1 MSVAGAN
8 NGELYDGTFRDRIA
22 VNRRNSVFLILCF
35 LAFVTVFGYVIG
47 YAWIGD
53 PVDALFGLV
62 LAFVV
67 GMISGL
73 ATYYGGDRMVLAASR
88 AKEVTHEEAPVLYN
102 VVEEMAIAGGLPMP
116 KVYII
121 EDSAPNAFAT
131 GRDPE
136 HASVVVTSGLL
147 KKLNRDELQ
156 GVIAHEMSHVGN
168 YDIRYAML
176 VGVLVGTTVLIS
188 DFFLRGLWFG
198 GGRGGGR
205 REGGG
210 GNIQLI
216 MIIVAIVLAILAPLF
231 ARLLQLSISRQREYL
246 ADATAVQLTRNPKG
260 LADALQKISGDREV
274 LEVANRAT
282 AHLYIVNPIKRFEKR
297 SKGLFSTHPPI
308 EERVKV
314 LRAMETGGLAETV
327 G

>member
-1 MSVAGAN
+1 MSVAGKGN
-8 NGELYDGTFRDRIA
+8 TEIYDGTFRDRIA

-35 LAFVTVFGYVIG
+35 LAFVTVLGYIIG

-53 PVDALFGLV
+53 PVGAIFGLV
-62 LAFVV
+62 LALVV
-67 GMISGL
+67 GIISGL

-88 AKEVTHEEAPVLYN
+88 AKEVTHEEAPVLFN
-102 VVEEMAIAGGLPMP
+102 VVEEMAIAGGLPIP

-136 HASVVVTSGLL
+136 HASVAVTSGLL

-176 VGVLVGTTVLIS
+176 VGILVGTTVLIS

-198 GGRGGGR
+198 GGRGGR
-205 REGGG
+205 REGG

-216 MIIVAIVLAILAPLF
+216 MTIIAIVLAILAPLF

-297 SKGLFSTHPPI
+297 SRGLFSTHPPI
-308 EERVKV
+308 EERIKI